1 MPKDRGDE
9 KEGMQGRVKIK
20 PELLDEALKEYRGPQ
35 DLEEIFK
42 EFKKAVLE
50 RALGAEL
57 SQHLGYGK
65 GEDKPEH
72 QTNHRNGASGK
83 RILTDQGRL
92 EIEVPRDRESSFEPQ
107 LIKKGERRF
116 SGFDDKIIA
125 MYARGM
131 TVREIQGY
139 LEEMYGVLVSPD
151 LISQVTDAVMEAVG
165 NGRTGRWIGCIRW
178 CSSTHYESKSVMK
191 ERSKI
196 KRFIWPWGCSPTGPR
211 ISSGFGSN
219 RARERSSGCG

>member
-9 KEGMQGRVKIK
+9 KERTQGRVKIK

-92 EIEVPRDRESSFEPQ
+92 EIEVPRNRESSFEPQ

-125 MYARGM
+125 MYARVM

-139 LEEMYGVLVSPD
+139 HEEMYGLVSPD
-151 LISQVTDAVMEAVG
+151 LISQVTDAVMEEVREWQNRPLERLYPVVFFDAL
-165 NGRTGRWIGCIRW
+165 
-178 CSSTHYESKSVMK
+178 ESKSVMK

-196 KRFIWPWGCSPTGPR
+196 KPSIWPWGCSPTGPR

-219 RARERSSGCG
+219 RAREPSSGCG